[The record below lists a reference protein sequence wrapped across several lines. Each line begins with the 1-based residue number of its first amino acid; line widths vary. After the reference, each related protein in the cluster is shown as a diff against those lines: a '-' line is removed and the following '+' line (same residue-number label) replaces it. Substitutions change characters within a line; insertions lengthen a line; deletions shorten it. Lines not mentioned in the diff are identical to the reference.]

1 LDVIHAR
8 NAFVSYTVPA
18 SAAGKGCG
26 VRRDIA
32 LRFEAIERAKGQ
44 VWTSSTPSLVDPV
57 VRKSWQRCLPV
68 DPARSGA
75 PVDPA
80 EDTRERW
87 DASPIRR
94 AVPGLL
100 GQFEQAARSSDLAA
114 VIADAD
120 GRVLW
125 QQIPRWLRAGADRIG
140 FTPGGVWHE
149 GTSGTN
155 GVGTALAADRPVT
168 VFATEHW
175 LGHVND
181 WVCYGAPVHAADG
194 TQLGVIDLSTSW
206 RRANP
211 LGLTT
216 VATMARLIEIELRAQ
231 AAPAAPL
238 LDLRVLGDPVA
249 LLDGERLRLTQR
261 QFEILTIIALSE
273 SATLGTLH
281 TRLYGDRQV
290 LMGTLKGELSRLRRR
305 LHGHLCSRPYRLTL
319 PTRVDALE
327 LQERLDVGDVE
338 GATLLYGGQLLP
350 DSEAPF
356 LIEQRHQLDVALRTA
371 LLRHGSTSGALRFA
385 LVHPYDTQVLESARR
400 LAAPDDPLVPAVT
413 ARLAVAAILA

>member
-1 LDVIHAR
+1 
-8 NAFVSYTVPA
+8 
-18 SAAGKGCG
+18 
-26 VRRDIA
+26 
-32 LRFEAIERAKGQ
+32 
-44 VWTSSTPSLVDPV
+44 
-57 VRKSWQRCLPV
+57 
-68 DPARSGA
+68 
-75 PVDPA
+75 
-80 EDTRERW
+80 
-87 DASPIRR
+87 
-94 AVPGLL
+94 
-100 GQFEQAARSSDLAA
+100 
-114 VIADAD
+114 
-120 GRVLW
+120 
-125 QQIPRWLRAGADRIG
+125 
-140 FTPGGVWHE
+140 
-149 GTSGTN
+149 
-155 GVGTALAADRPVT
+155 
-168 VFATEHW
+168 
-175 LGHVND
+175 VND